1 MKGAFPTLSWLILG
15 MACVATCTNPVAQTK
30 NGSYYGV
37 YMPQYNEDYFLGI
50 PFAKPPL
57 AHLRWANPE
66 SVNESWSGL
75 RPATGYAM
83 ECIGYGGDQKGYLQ
97 SEDCLYLNVVRPAG
111 YDNASL
117 PVLVW
122 IHGGGFAQGGTPDLR
137 YNLTFIVEHSLNIGQ
152 PIIAV
157 SIAYRLGP
165 WGFFNGVELANEG
178 SLNLGLKD
186 QRLAL
191 NWVKENIAGFGG
203 DPDKVVIYGQ
213 SAGSE
218 SVGYQIRAYNGRDD
232 GLFRGGMMESGT
244 VLPGS
249 GLNLTWTY
257 EPWFQQIA
265 DEAGCSQ
272 AVRKLDCL
280 RRTPFT
286 VLNNILNTT
295 ANDTTPYNWR
305 PTVDGDFVARY
316 PSEQLDSGD
325 FVKVPIIIGYT
336 TDEGTTECPEPVNTT
351 AELKN
356 YLSSTTTYGWALDE
370 RVVSELLELYPNT
383 TDFGIPS
390 SEELGGNV
398 TFPQPYGAAFR
409 QTAAYYGDAQF
420 IAATRYTC
428 ELWAAH
434 NLSAYCYRFNTKTDD
449 YNWEEGVAHF
459 SDLIFILNNLNGYG
473 FSPNPFINAPE
484 SYTDLSYLMSGS
496 WISFVS
502 SLDPNAW
509 TGRGR
514 NATQTENW
522 PVYDLENPMSMIWD
536 ANVSSYA
543 APDTWRKEGIALINA
558 NRRAYQR

>member
-1 MKGAFPTLSWLILG
+1 MLPTLSWLALG
-15 MACVATCTNPVAQTK
+15 MASLATCTDPVAQTK

-37 YMPQYNEDYFLGI
+37 YMPQYNEDYFIGI

-57 AHLRWANPE
+57 AHLRWANPG
-66 SVNESWSGL
+66 SLNESWSGL

-83 ECIGYGGDQKGYLQ
+83 

-122 IHGGGFAQGGTPDLR
+122 IHGGGFAQGSTPDLR
-137 YNLTFIVEHSLNIGQ
+137 YNLTFIVKHSLNIDQ

-157 SIAYRLGP
+157 SVAYCLGP

-191 NWVKENIAGFGG
+191 HWVKENIAGFGG
-203 DPDKVVIYGQ
+203 DPSKVVIYGQ

-232 GLFRGGMMESGT
+232 GLFRGGMMESGA

-272 AVRKLDCL
+272 AIRKLDCL

-295 ANDTTPYNWR
+295 ANNTTPYNWR
-305 PTVDGDFVARY
+305 PTVDA
-316 PSEQLDSGD
+316 
-325 FVKVPIIIGYT
+325 
-336 TDEGTTECPEPVNTT
+336 
-351 AELKN
+351 
-356 YLSSTTTYGWALDE
+356 TTTYGWALDSQ
-370 RVVSELLELYPNT
+370 VVSSLLDLYPNT
-383 TDFGIPS
+383 TSFGIPS

-434 NLSAYCYRFNTKTDD
+434 NLTAYCYRFNTKTDD

-459 SDLIFILNNLNGYG
+459 SDVIFIFNNLNGYG
-473 FSPNPFINAPE
+473 FSPNPFTNAPE
-484 SYTDLSYLMSGS
+484 SYTELSYLMSGS
-496 WISFVS
+496 WISFTN
-502 SLDPNAW
+502 SLDPNKW

-514 NATQTENW
+514 NATKTENW
-522 PVYDLENPMSMIWD
+522 PVYDLENPLSMIWD
-536 ANVSSYA
+536 ANVTSYA